1 MFLLAARSPL
11 HDRGNFLFRD
21 NFSALCDK
29 KLPKS
34 LAANDGIRQIG
45 KSSRRR
51 LSPRFTA
58 NTDRISRVSRP
69 AAGKMRM
76 SRTSSV

>member
-45 KSSRRR
+45 QIKSPPS
-51 LSPRFTA
+51 
-58 NTDRISRVSRP
+58 V
-69 AAGKMRM
+69 AA
-76 SRTSSV
+76 VYC

>member
-11 HDRGNFLFRD
+11 HDRGNFLFRN

-34 LAANDGIRQIG
+34 LAANDDIRQIG
-45 KSSRRR
+45 QIKSPPS
-51 LSPRFTA
+51 
-58 NTDRISRVSRP
+58 V
-69 AAGKMRM
+69 AA
-76 SRTSSV
+76 VYC